1 MTYANPQTAGQPTG
15 ANNPGMSPA
24 GAINQAPSAGFVAGG
39 VGGNQATQLSDYKII
54 RRNGS
59 VVAFEPSKIAIAVT
73 KAFLAVN
80 GGQGAASA
88 RVREQVEQL
97 THAVVRAL
105 LRSRPNGGTF
115 HIEDIQDQVELALM
129 RSGEHNVARAYVLY
143 REKRNQERA
152 TQQESSQDAQVAN
165 QAGESGIKVTDN
177 GEEKW
182 LDMAALRTVIEA
194 ACEGL
199 GNQIDASPIITETIK
214 NLYDGVPMAQ
224 VYDSAILASRTL
236 IEKDPAYS
244 QVTARILM
252 HVIRKEIFGKEVL
265 QGDTQVEYG
274 TYFAKYIDEG
284 ISAELLD
291 PRMREFD
298 LPRLAAALNA
308 SRDLQFNY
316 LGLQTLYDRYFLHIE
331 ERRIEMPQAFFMR
344 VAMGLSLNEMDRERR
359 AIEFYEI
366 LSTFDFMSSTP
377 TLFNSA
383 TTRPQ
388 LSSCYLTTVDD
399 DLDGIYEALKEN
411 ALLSKFAGGLGND
424 WTYVRDL
431 GSHIKGT
438 KGKSQGVVP
447 FLKVVN
453 DTAVAVNQGGK
464 RKGAVCAYLE
474 TWHLD
479 IEEFLELRKNTGD
492 DRRRTHDMNT
502 SNWIPDL
509 FMKRVMEN
517 GDWTLFSPSNTPDLH
532 DKFGK
537 AFEEAYVAYEQKAD
551 RGELKPFRRIPAQQL
566 WRKMLGMLF
575 ETGHPWIT
583 FKDPC
588 NIRSPQ
594 QHIGVVHSS
603 NLCTEITLN
612 TNETEIAVCNLGSV
626 NLTAHM
632 TTDANGKMILDHEK
646 LQKTVRTAMRMLDN
660 VIDINYY
667 AVAKA
672 RNSNLK
678 HRPVGMGIMGFQ
690 DCLHMQR
697 IPYASDEAVKFA
709 DSSMEAVCYY
719 AYQASCELA
728 EERGVYSTYKGSL
741 WDRGILPQDS
751 VALLAEQRGGYVE
764 VDNSSTMDWS
774 GLRARIKQHGMR
786 NSNCVAIAPTAT
798 ISNIIGVSACIE
810 PTFQNLFVKSNLSG
824 EFTVVNEYLVRD
836 LKDRGLWDEVMIAD
850 LKYFDGTLSKID
862 RIPQDLR
869 DLYATAFEV
878 EPSWLVEAASRRQ
891 KWIDQAQS
899 LNIYMGGASGKKL
912 DDTYKLAW
920 LRGLKTTYYLRT
932 MAATH
937 VEKST
942 VTSGQLNSV
951 SSGGGVN
958 GTDAAA
964 AAGAGGAVEVDGPAC
979 TMRPGDAGFEECEAC
994 Q

>member
-1 MTYANPQTAGQPTG
+1 MTYTNQSAAETQLGLPSGGNPTANMTQ
-15 ANNPGMSPA
+15 S
-24 GAINQAPSAGFVAGG
+24 PSAGFVAGG
-39 VGGNQATQLSDYKII
+39 VGGTQATQLSDYKII

-152 TQQESSQDAQVAN
+152 SQQAAAPEAQATAQ
-165 QAGESGIKVTDN
+165 QADSGITVLDN
-177 GEEKW
+177 GVSKP
-182 LDMAALRTVIEA
+182 LDMAALRTVIQA

-199 GNQIDASPIITETIK
+199 GNAIDATPIITETIK

-252 HVIRKEIFGKEVL
+252 HVIRKEILGREVL
-265 QGDTQVEYG
+265 QGNMQAEYS
-274 TYFAKYIDEG
+274 TYFAKYINEG
-284 ISAELLD
+284 IGAELLD

-298 LPRLAAALNA
+298 LARLAAALNA
-308 SRDLQFNY
+308 DRDLQFNY

-331 ERRIEMPQAFFMR
+331 DRRIEMPQAFFMR
-344 VAMGLSLNEMDRERR
+344 VAMGLALNELDREAR
-359 AIEFYEI
+359 AIEFYEV

-388 LSSCYLTTVDD
+388 LSSCYLTTVAD

-424 WTYVRDL
+424 WTNVRAL

-438 KGKSQGVVP
+438 NGKSQGVVP

-517 GDWTLFSPSNTPDLH
+517 GNWTLFSPSNTPDLH

-537 AFEEAYVAYEQKAD
+537 AFEEAYVAYEKQAES
-551 RGELKPFRRIPAQQL
+551 GVIKPSRTIPAQQL

-612 TNETEIAVCNLGSV
+612 TNDDEIAVCNLGSV

-632 TTDANGKMILDHEK
+632 TTDANGRLVLDHAK
-646 LQKTVRTAMRMLDN
+646 LQKTIRTAMRMLDN

-678 HRPVGMGIMGFQ
+678 HRPVGLGIMGFQ

-697 IPYASDEAVKFA
+697 IPYASDAAVQFA
-709 DSSMEAVCYY
+709 DASMEAVCYY
-719 AYQASCELA
+719 AYQASNALA
-728 EERGVYSTYKGSL
+728 EERGTYSSYKGSL

-751 VALLAEQRGGYVE
+751 VRLLAEERGGYLE
-764 VDNSSTMDWS
+764 VDMSSTLDWDS
-774 GLRARIKQHGMR
+774 LRARIKQSGMR

-862 RIPQDLR
+862 RVPQDLR
-869 DLYATAFEV
+869 DIYATAFEV
-878 EPSWLVEAASRRQ
+878 EPTWLVEAASRRQ

-899 LNIYMGGASGKKL
+899 LNIYMAGASGKKL

-942 VTSGQLNSV
+942 VASGQLNSV

-964 AAGAGGAVEVDGPAC
+964 AQEADGPVC
-979 TMRPGDAGFEECEAC
+979 TMRPGDAGFDECEAC